1 MGYKLR
7 IILFPHLHTCE
18 NPSPKKKK
26 KKSILVKILHSFIDE
41 EKVSKPYAKAIL
53 DSCKF
58 MFNFFLRRV

>member
-18 NPSPKKKK
+18 NPSQKKKK
-26 KKSILVKILHSFIDE
+26 KNVLLKILHSFIDE

-53 DSCKF
+53 DSCTF

>member
-1 MGYKLR
+1 M
-7 IILFPHLHTCE
+7 
-18 NPSPKKKK
+18 
-26 KKSILVKILHSFIDE
+26 KILHSFIDE